1 MFRFTSLTCALIFS
15 ACAISAQTIPA
26 QTVQTTPIIGIA
38 AGQTARLD
46 LLNPGVLPSA
56 VGVTCTATV
65 SFIQGNGNV
74 VKTATVTIAPGM
86 NQFVDVRS
94 DADLNLIATGD
105 RHEIRATVSTPAIT
119 PVSTS
124 PTTTAAPAC
133 KLIGTLEIF
142 NVITGQTQV
151 SLGRLVT
158 IPSVSV
164 STAPP
169 ASTN

>member
-1 MFRFTSLTCALIFS
+1 MFRSTSLTCALIFS

-26 QTVQTTPIIGIA
+26 QTVQTTPIIGIS
-38 AGQTARLD
+38 AGQTARMN
-46 LLNPGVLPSA
+46 LLNPGVLPA
-56 VGVTCTATV
+56 TTGAPCTATV

-74 VKTATVTIAPGM
+74 VKTATLTINPGM

-94 DADLNLIATGD
+94 DVDLNLVAVGD

-124 PTTTAAPAC
+124 PVTTTPGPAC
-133 KLIGTLEIF
+133 KLIATLEIF

-158 IPSVSV
+158 IPSVS
-164 STAPP
+164 TAA